1 MFGLFEANV
10 SSDDE
15 AKRQQRE
22 AADKLA
28 AATYDVRERF
38 GRFLFGARDLQE
50 YQDRLALTKNDIIKT
65 IEPHVFPR
73 TGVVR
78 RVLKPIEAEFKS
90 IRRQAAPGDDDEYGG
105 GLLNPEQNM
114 ALTQMGY
121 GLKGSPGTTYNQ
133 TLSGTPVAAG
143 DAGGGSA
150 GGAGGAVGG
159 DGMWKANPG
168 SDSVKFGP
176 TSGPSAPAAATPTSY
191 KSDGGAGGA
200 SNSGGGTQGWQ
211 ANGNTDPIG
220 PGEYTIQSGDTLS
233 DIAGRAGIAD
243 YNTIADANDNITNP
257 DMIYAGDTINI
268 PGTTPSSATADS
280 APVSSVGQ
288 TSTVPDPGTGQGV
301 LKQQSRQLRRADFEG
316 DLDTDITYTPSD
328 AELEPEGD
336 FAGYLDSVDQGA
348 EGKVN
353 RNFVSAKHRLDE
365 VEAEE
370 GPWGYSN
377 PDTVNPYRGSRG
389 TSWTQEDH
397 PSSRRDPAL
406 LPTRESDDPYWVR
419 PVNQK
424 KNRDEHYRAKHRAE
438 AAINRFASW
447 CQANRVAPT
456 LTALDRYNPGDR
468 AYLVIASALQRRTSS
483 RRTAAPDYLQKADEA
498 LTNLLNQKAQEFQE
512 GIAPLQQALMTV
524 QQAEQEAQAANPM
537 SVLPP
542 AGTVNVLPG
551 QDQAGGGEMDPNALA
566 AMLGGGGGDP
576 MAGGGGD
583 IDPAMLA
590 QMMGG
595 GGGMPPEAGQQMM
608 ARRRRRHAMPN
619 LKEIRI
625 HDRDNNLFSGVDGSG
640 KRVVFKTSPEE
651 SRQLRDVMFGDL
663 AQNFS
668 GVSVDD
674 EDIVREGRR
683 RQAGDSVKVKD
694 IPECDIHKYE
704 EGKSGVPAAYDGKT
718 KFGPWA
724 NMCEDHFKSHG
735 VGLGTGRGQK
745 LEKRS
750 GKDSA
755 GTRTARSAEELW
767 SKWVSSP
774 STTLRGDDSDYE
786 TFAKQFGVGQRAL
799 NRLRQNHGGPAKT
812 SSRKEAW
819 MGWGPQQTGMRRVAG
834 FDFDHHLNG
843 YITTASVGTFPCECG
858 ESFPVPSGYRR
869 CGSCDKAWNS
879 YVIGT
884 DGPGREASLEKVIVR
899 EIPVR
904 KDVIVA
910 NKRQGGEYRKRKPVT
925 NLEGP
930 AKQEAFGRYLDNL
943 QNKLLRKGKDPD
955 EIAAMLEN
963 VQTPQDLLQYKNLL
977 VTAAD
982 YREACKCTEGKEDDD
997 DEDVKIEHFS
1007 NRKRAEIFKVT
1018 DEGGTASGEGE
1029 DDGTPRGKKSV
1040 PRDWAKRDQNQR
1052 WTR

>member
-1 MFGLFEANV
+1 M
-10 SSDDE
+10 
-15 AKRQQRE
+15 
-22 AADKLA
+22 
-28 AATYDVRERF
+28 
-38 GRFLFGARDLQE
+38 
-50 YQDRLALTKNDIIKT
+50 
-65 IEPHVFPR
+65 
-73 TGVVR
+73 
-78 RVLKPIEAEFKS
+78 
-90 IRRQAAPGDDDEYGG
+90 
-105 GLLNPEQNM
+105 
-114 ALTQMGY
+114 
-121 GLKGSPGTTYNQ
+121 
-133 TLSGTPVAAG
+133 
-143 DAGGGSA
+143 
-150 GGAGGAVGG
+150 
-159 DGMWKANPG
+159 
-168 SDSVKFGP
+168 
-176 TSGPSAPAAATPTSY
+176 PS
-191 KSDGGAGGA
+191 
-200 SNSGGGTQGWQ
+200 
-211 ANGNTDPIG
+211 
-220 PGEYTIQSGDTLS
+220 
-233 DIAGRAGIAD
+233 
-243 YNTIADANDNITNP
+243 
-257 DMIYAGDTINI
+257 
-268 PGTTPSSATADS
+268 
-280 APVSSVGQ
+280 
-288 TSTVPDPGTGQGV
+288 
-301 LKQQSRQLRRADFEG
+301 
-316 DLDTDITYTPSD
+316 
-328 AELEPEGD
+328 
-336 FAGYLDSVDQGA
+336 
-348 EGKVN
+348 
-353 RNFVSAKHRLDE
+353 
-365 VEAEE
+365 
-370 GPWGYSN
+370 
-377 PDTVNPYRGSRG
+377 
-389 TSWTQEDH
+389 
-397 PSSRRDPAL
+397 
-406 LPTRESDDPYWVR
+406 
-419 PVNQK
+419 
-424 KNRDEHYRAKHRAE
+424 
-438 AAINRFASW
+438 
-447 CQANRVAPT
+447 
-456 LTALDRYNPGDR
+456 
-468 AYLVIASALQRRTSS
+468 
-483 RRTAAPDYLQKADEA
+483 
-498 LTNLLNQKAQEFQE
+498 
-512 GIAPLQQALMTV
+512 
-524 QQAEQEAQAANPM
+524 
-537 SVLPP
+537 
-542 AGTVNVLPG
+542 
-551 QDQAGGGEMDPNALA
+551 
-566 AMLGGGGGDP
+566 
-576 MAGGGGD
+576 
-583 IDPAMLA
+583 
-590 QMMGG
+590 
-595 GGGMPPEAGQQMM
+595 
-608 ARRRRRHAMPN
+608 

-735 VGLGTGRGQK
+735 VGLGTGRGQR

-750 GKDSA
+750 GKGSA

-767 SKWVSSP
+767 NRWISSP

-786 TFAKQFGVGQRAL
+786 AFAKQFGVGQRAM
-799 NRLRQNHGGPAKT
+799 NKLRQNHGGPAKT

-925 NLEGP
+925 TLEGP